1 MARNIKKGRTIV
13 RGTVMNTIKKRC
25 KTIAL
30 VLIASVMLTGCETDV
45 SVFDN
50 YDATLPKEE
59 QNNVFGAKEQQ
70 LLSSDICVVPKKK
83 QSKKD
88 SFMTAGASL
97 IFDNTDNKMLYA
109 DNIYQKMYPAST
121 TKIVTALVALKY
133 GNLDDVVTIGYNATH
148 IAEYG
153 AKLCGFAEGDKIT
166 LKKLL
171 YSFLICSGNDAGIA
185 IAEHISGSVEKFAEL
200 MNKEAKSLGCSG
212 SNFVNPHGLHDDDHY
227 TTPYDLYLVF
237 HELLNYDVFMDIIN
251 HSSYKAEFNG
261 ADGSKKTLWF
271 ASTDKY
277 LLGSAKAP
285 DGVTVIGG
293 KTGTTSMAGSNLIL
307 YTKNNNG
314 KSYISV
320 VMHASDSFNLY
331 SQMSHLL
338 EMENK

>member
-1 MARNIKKGRTIV
+1 MVTG
-13 RGTVMNTIKKRC
+13 MNVIKKRC
-25 KTIAL
+25 RIISIA
-30 VLIASVMLTGCETDV
+30 LIASFVLTGCQTDV
-45 SVFDN
+45 SIFNN
-50 YDATLPKEE
+50 YDVILPHDG
-59 QNNVFGAKEQQ
+59 QNAFGTKEQQ
-70 LLSSDICVVPKKK
+70 LFSSNICVVPKKK
-83 QSKKD
+83 QSEKD
-88 SFMTAGASL
+88 LFMTAGASL

-148 IAEYG
+148 ITEYG

-212 SNFVNPHGLHDDDHY
+212 SNFVNPHGLHDDNHY

-251 HSSYKAEFNG
+251 QSSYKAEFKG

-271 ASTDKY
+271 SSTDKY
-277 LLGSAKAP
+277 HLGSA
-285 DGVTVIGG
+285 
-293 KTGTTSMAGSNLIL
+293 
-307 YTKNNNG
+307 
-314 KSYISV
+314 
-320 VMHASDSFNLY
+320 
-331 SQMSHLL
+331 
-338 EMENK
+338 

>member
-1 MARNIKKGRTIV
+1 
-13 RGTVMNTIKKRC
+13 MNVIKKRC
-25 KTIAL
+25 RIISIA
-30 VLIASVMLTGCETDV
+30 LIASFVLTGCQTDV
-45 SVFDN
+45 SIFNN
-50 YDATLPKEE
+50 YDVILPHDG
-59 QNNVFGAKEQQ
+59 QNAFGTKEQQ
-70 LLSSDICVVPKKK
+70 LFSSNICVVPKKK
-83 QSKKD
+83 QSEKD
-88 SFMTAGASL
+88 LFMTAGASL

-133 GNLDDVVTIGYNATH
+133 GNLDDVVTIGYIATH
-148 IAEYG
+148 ITEYG

-212 SNFVNPHGLHDDDHY
+212 SNFVNPHGLHDDNHY

-251 HSSYKAEFNG
+251 QSSYKAEFKG

-271 ASTDKY
+271 SSTDKY

-293 KTGTTSMAGSNLIL
+293 KTGTTSIAGSNLIL
-307 YTKNNNG
+307 YTKNDNG
-314 KSYISV
+314 KDYISV
-320 VMHASDSFNLY
+320 VMHASDSFSLY

>member
-45 SVFDN
+45 AVFDN
-50 YDATLPKEE
+50 YDAALPKEE

>member
-1 MARNIKKGRTIV
+1 MVINMSI
-13 RGTVMNTIKKRC
+13 IKKRC
-25 KTIAL
+25 KTVAL
-30 VLIASVMLTGCETDV
+30 ALIASVILTGCETDV

-50 YDATLPKEE
+50 YDIALPQVE
-59 QNNVFGAKEQQ
+59 QNVFGAKEQQ

-83 QSKKD
+83 QSEKD

-97 IFDNTDNKMLYA
+97 IFDETNNKMIYS
-109 DNIYQKMYPAST
+109 DNIYKKMYPAST

-148 IAEYG
+148 ITEYG

-185 IAEHISGSVEKFAEL
+185 IAEHISGSVEKFAQL

-212 SNFVNPHGLHDDDHY
+212 SNFVNPHGLHDDNHY

-251 HSSYKAEFNG
+251 HASYKAEFNG

-271 ASTDKY
+271 TSTDKY

-285 DGVTVIGG
+285 EGVTVIGG

-320 VMHASDSFNLY
+320 VMHANDSFSLY

>member
-320 VMHASDSFNLY
+320 VMHASDSFNIY

>member
-1 MARNIKKGRTIV
+1 MVTG
-13 RGTVMNTIKKRC
+13 MNVIKKRC
-25 KTIAL
+25 RIISIA
-30 VLIASVMLTGCETDV
+30 LIASFVLTGCQTDV
-45 SVFDN
+45 SIFNN
-50 YDATLPKEE
+50 YDVILPHDG
-59 QNNVFGAKEQQ
+59 QNAFGTKEQQ
-70 LLSSDICVVPKKK
+70 LFSSNICVVPKKK
-83 QSKKD
+83 QSEKD
-88 SFMTAGASL
+88 LFMTAGASL

-121 TKIVTALVALKY
+121 TKILTALVALKY

-148 IAEYG
+148 ITEYE

-212 SNFVNPHGLHDDDHY
+212 SNFVNPHGLHDDNHY

-251 HSSYKAEFNG
+251 QSSYKAEFKG

-271 ASTDKY
+271 SSTDKY

-307 YTKNNNG
+307 YTKNDNG
-314 KSYISV
+314 KDYISV
-320 VMHASDSFNLY
+320 VMHASDSFSLY

>member
-1 MARNIKKGRTIV
+1 MARNIKKGRAIV

-293 KTGTTSMAGSNLIL
+293 KTGTTSRAGSNLIL

>member
-1 MARNIKKGRTIV
+1 
-13 RGTVMNTIKKRC
+13 
-25 KTIAL
+25 
-30 VLIASVMLTGCETDV
+30 
-45 SVFDN
+45 
-50 YDATLPKEE
+50 
-59 QNNVFGAKEQQ
+59 
-70 LLSSDICVVPKKK
+70 
-83 QSKKD
+83 
-88 SFMTAGASL
+88 
-97 IFDNTDNKMLYA
+97 
-109 DNIYQKMYPAST
+109 MYPAST

-148 IAEYG
+148 ITEYG

-212 SNFVNPHGLHDDDHY
+212 SNFVNPHGLHDDNHY

-251 HSSYKAEFNG
+251 QSSYKAEFKG

-271 ASTDKY
+271 SSTDKY

-307 YTKNNNG
+307 YTKNDNG
-314 KSYISV
+314 KDYISV
-320 VMHASDSFNLY
+320 VMHASDSFSLY

>member
-1 MARNIKKGRTIV
+1 
-13 RGTVMNTIKKRC
+13 MNVIKKRC
-25 KTIAL
+25 RIISI
-30 VLIASVMLTGCETDV
+30 VLIASFVLTGCQTDV
-45 SVFDN
+45 SIFNN
-50 YDATLPKEE
+50 YDVILPHDG
-59 QNNVFGAKEQQ
+59 QNAFGTKEQQ
-70 LLSSDICVVPKKK
+70 LFSSNICVVPKKK
-83 QSKKD
+83 QSEKD
-88 SFMTAGASL
+88 LFMTAGASL

-148 IAEYG
+148 ITEHG

-212 SNFVNPHGLHDDDHY
+212 SNFVNPHGLHDDNHY

-251 HSSYKAEFNG
+251 QSSYKAEFKG

-271 ASTDKY
+271 SSTDKY

-307 YTKNNNG
+307 YTKNDNG
-314 KSYISV
+314 KDYISV
-320 VMHASDSFNLY
+320 VMHASDSFSLY

>member
-70 LLSSDICVVPKKK
+70 LLSSDICVVQKKK

>member
-1 MARNIKKGRTIV
+1 MNI
-13 RGTVMNTIKKRC
+13 IKKRC

-30 VLIASVMLTGCETDV
+30 VLVASVMLTGCETDV

-50 YDATLPKEE
+50 YNAALPNQE
-59 QNNVFGAKEQQ
+59 QNAFGAAQQ
-70 LLSSDICVVPKKK
+70 ELLSADICVVPKKK
-83 QSKKD
+83 QSEKD

-97 IFDNTDNKMLYA
+97 IFNDTDNKMLYA
-109 DNIYQKMYPAST
+109 DNIYKKMYPAST

-133 GNLDDVVTIGYNATH
+133 GKLDDVVTISYNASH
-148 IAEYG
+148 ITEYG

-200 MNKEAKSLGCSG
+200 MNKEVKSLGCSG
-212 SNFVNPHGLHDDDHY
+212 SNFVNPHGLHDDNHY

-237 HELLNYDVFMDIIN
+237 HELLNYDVFMDIIIQ
-251 HSSYKAEFNG
+251 SSYKAEFNG
-261 ADGSKKTLWF
+261 ADGTKKTLWF

-277 LLGSAKAP
+277 LLGSATAP
-285 DGVTVIGG
+285 EGVTVVGG

-307 YTKNNNG
+307 YTKNSNG
-314 KSYISV
+314 KNYISV
-320 VMHASDSFNLY
+320 VMHASDSFSLY

>member
-1 MARNIKKGRTIV
+1 MVTG
-13 RGTVMNTIKKRC
+13 MNVIKKRC
-25 KTIAL
+25 RIISI
-30 VLIASVMLTGCETDV
+30 VLIASFVLTGCQTDV
-45 SVFDN
+45 SIFNN
-50 YDATLPKEE
+50 YDVILPHDG
-59 QNNVFGAKEQQ
+59 QNAFGTKEQQ
-70 LLSSDICVVPKKK
+70 LFSSNICVVPKKK
-83 QSKKD
+83 QSEKD
-88 SFMTAGASL
+88 LFMTAGASL

-133 GNLDDVVTIGYNATH
+133 GNLDDVVIIGYNATH
-148 IAEYG
+148 ITEYG

-212 SNFVNPHGLHDDDHY
+212 SNFVNPHGLHDDNHY

-251 HSSYKAEFNG
+251 QSSYKAEFKG

-271 ASTDKY
+271 SSTDKY

-307 YTKNNNG
+307 YTKNDNG
-314 KSYISV
+314 KDYISV
-320 VMHASDSFNLY
+320 VMHASDSFSLY

>member
-1 MARNIKKGRTIV
+1 MVTG
-13 RGTVMNTIKKRC
+13 MNVIKKRC
-25 KTIAL
+25 RIISI
-30 VLIASVMLTGCETDV
+30 VLIASFVLTGCQTDV
-45 SVFDN
+45 SIFNN
-50 YDATLPKEE
+50 YDVILPHDG
-59 QNNVFGAKEQQ
+59 QNAFGTKEQQ
-70 LLSSDICVVPKKK
+70 LFSSNICVVPKKK
-83 QSKKD
+83 QSEKD
-88 SFMTAGASL
+88 LFMTAGASL

-148 IAEYG
+148 ITEYG

-171 YSFLICSGNDAGIA
+171 YSLICSGNDAGIA

-212 SNFVNPHGLHDDDHY
+212 SNFVNPHGLHDDNHY

-251 HSSYKAEFNG
+251 QSSYKAEFKG

-271 ASTDKY
+271 SSTDKY

-307 YTKNNNG
+307 YTKNDNG
-314 KSYISV
+314 KDYISV
-320 VMHASDSFNLY
+320 VMHASDSFSLY

>member
-1 MARNIKKGRTIV
+1 MVTG
-13 RGTVMNTIKKRC
+13 MNVIKKRC
-25 KTIAL
+25 RIISIA
-30 VLIASVMLTGCETDV
+30 LIASFVLTGCQTDV
-45 SVFDN
+45 SIFNN
-50 YDATLPKEE
+50 YDVILPHDG
-59 QNNVFGAKEQQ
+59 QNAFGTKEQQ
-70 LLSSDICVVPKKK
+70 LFSSNICVVPKKK
-83 QSKKD
+83 QSEKD
-88 SFMTAGASL
+88 LFMTAGASL

-133 GNLDDVVTIGYNATH
+133 GNLDYVVTIGYNATH
-148 IAEYG
+148 ITEYG

-212 SNFVNPHGLHDDDHY
+212 SNFVNPHGLHDDNHY

-251 HSSYKAEFNG
+251 QSSYKAEFKG

-271 ASTDKY
+271 SSTDKY

-307 YTKNNNG
+307 YTKNDNG
-314 KSYISV
+314 KDYISV
-320 VMHASDSFNLY
+320 VMHASDSFSLY

>member
-1 MARNIKKGRTIV
+1 MTEKFIKC
-13 RGTVMNTIKKRC
+13 KKNRR
-25 KTIAL
+25 KIAAIML
-30 VLIASVMLTGCETDV
+30 VSLLLTGCETDI

-50 YDATLPKEE
+50 YEIPLSQNSE
-59 QNNVFGAKEQQ
+59 QDISDGTTADNIDSEF
-70 LLSSDICVVPKKK
+70 LSANICVVPKKK
-83 QSKKD
+83 QSQKD

-97 IFDNTDNKMLYA
+97 IFDNTHNKMLYA
-109 DNIYQKMYPAST
+109 DNIYTKMYPAST

-133 GNLDDVVTIGYNATH
+133 GNLNDEVTISYNATH
-148 IAEYG
+148 INEYG

-185 IAEHISGSVEKFAEL
+185 IAEHIAGSVDKFAAM
-200 MNKEAKSLGCSG
+200 MNKEVTALGCSG
-212 SNFVNPHGLHDDDHY
+212 SNFVNPHGLHDDNHY

-237 HELLNYDVFMDIIN
+237 HELLKYDVFMDIIN

-261 ADGSKKTLWF
+261 ADGNKKTLWF
-271 ASTDKY
+271 TSTDKY

-285 DGVTVIGG
+285 EGVTVIGG

-307 YTKNNNG
+307 YSKNSNG
-314 KSYISV
+314 NSYISV
-320 VMHASDSFNLY
+320 VMHASDSFSLY

-338 EMENK
+338 ELENQ

>member
-1 MARNIKKGRTIV
+1 MARNIKKGRAIV

-277 LLGSAKAP
+277 LLGSVKAP

>member
-1 MARNIKKGRTIV
+1 MVTG
-13 RGTVMNTIKKRC
+13 MNVIKKRC
-25 KTIAL
+25 RIISIA
-30 VLIASVMLTGCETDV
+30 LIASFVLTGCQTDV
-45 SVFDN
+45 SIFNN
-50 YDATLPKEE
+50 YDVILPQDG
-59 QNNVFGAKEQQ
+59 QNAFGTKEQQ
-70 LLSSDICVVPKKK
+70 LFSSNICVVPKKK
-83 QSKKD
+83 QSEKD

-148 IAEYG
+148 IMEYG

-185 IAEHISGSVEKFAEL
+185 IAEHISGSVEKFAQL

-212 SNFVNPHGLHDDDHY
+212 SNFVNPHGLHDDNHY

-251 HSSYKAEFNG
+251 QSSYKAEFKG
-261 ADGSKKTLWF
+261 SDGSKKTLWF
-271 ASTDKY
+271 SSTDKY

-285 DGVTVIGG
+285 EGVTVIGG

-307 YTKNNNG
+307 YTKNDNG
-314 KSYISV
+314 KDYISV
-320 VMHASDSFNLY
+320 VMHASDSFSLY

>member
-1 MARNIKKGRTIV
+1 MARNIKKGRAIV

-285 DGVTVIGG
+285 DGVTGIGG

>member
-1 MARNIKKGRTIV
+1 MVTG
-13 RGTVMNTIKKRC
+13 MNVIKKRC
-25 KTIAL
+25 RIISI
-30 VLIASVMLTGCETDV
+30 VLIASFVLTGCQTDV
-45 SVFDN
+45 SIFNN
-50 YDATLPKEE
+50 YDVILPHDG
-59 QNNVFGAKEQQ
+59 QNAFGTKEQQ
-70 LLSSDICVVPKKK
+70 LFSSNICVVPKKK
-83 QSKKD
+83 QSEKD
-88 SFMTAGASL
+88 LFMTAGASL

-148 IAEYG
+148 ITEYG

-212 SNFVNPHGLHDDDHY
+212 SNFVNPHGLHDDNHY

-251 HSSYKAEFNG
+251 QSSYKA
-261 ADGSKKTLWF
+261 
-271 ASTDKY
+271 
-277 LLGSAKAP
+277 
-285 DGVTVIGG
+285 
-293 KTGTTSMAGSNLIL
+293 
-307 YTKNNNG
+307 
-314 KSYISV
+314 
-320 VMHASDSFNLY
+320 
-331 SQMSHLL
+331 
-338 EMENK
+338 